1 MLADFELYS
10 WNRGNALAPVLFLEE
25 TKTSYHLI
33 PSNPESRSVTK
44 ELKKI
49 NPLGDIP
56 VLVDR
61 RKGKNSTSV
70 FGTSAILCYLA
81 FDAKK
86 LLPNAPSLYA
96 ASLQWLFWQERVIQG
111 NTTVYG
117 ETSDDKLKVK
127 CRTLLKKAF
136 KKIDSRL
143 KQSNYIAEEFSIA
156 DISLFFSIRKPED
169 YGIWINEYPN
179 IRNWMTRIN
188 ARNATKKSLT
198 ITFY

>member
-1 MLADFELYS
+1 MSADFELYS
-10 WNRGNALAPVLFLEE
+10 WNRGNALAPVLFFEE

-49 NPLGDIP
+49 SPWGNIP

-61 RKGKNSTSV
+61 RKGNPSI
-70 FGTSAILCYLA
+70 FGTSAILFYLA
-81 FDAKK
+81 YDKKK
-86 LLPNAPSLYA
+86 LLPNVPTLYSA
-96 ASLQWLFWQERVIQG
+96 TIQWFFWQEKFIQG
-111 NTTVYG
+111 NIMLYE

-127 CRTLLKKAF
+127 CRNSLRKSLKKMDSHL
-136 KKIDSRL
+136 KK
-143 KQSNYIAEEFSIA
+143 SNYIAEEFSIA
-156 DISLFFSIRKPED
+156 DIALFFSVRRPEN

-188 ARNATKKSLT
+188 ARSATKRALAIS
-198 ITFY
+198 FY